1 MGKPCFGLI
10 SWNPDWRWEVEG
22 DCTVWYPSV
31 SLVRQKERGNWD
43 SVFEEVEILVEKFF
57 NE

>member
-1 MGKPCFGLI
+1 
-10 SWNPDWRWEVEG
+10 
-22 DCTVWYPSV
+22 
-31 SLVRQKERGNWD
+31 LVRQKERGNWD